1 MSDTQY
7 ESESAAGDLTAPVRW
22 SALSRAVWREARAS
36 RGRLLFFT
44 LCLSIGVAAVTG
56 VSTLVA
62 TVRGGMAGESR
73 ELLAG
78 DVRVSGRRPLPETV
92 AEFFVDTPHRRA
104 DIVEMSAMASL
115 PDGRAADETSRSR
128 LVELKV
134 VDPTYPLYGALG
146 VDPPATAAD
155 LGDDRAFIAPELSNQ
170 LGVAV
175 GDDLML
181 GGVAFRVAGI
191 VTDEPDKMDFAMTL
205 GPRVFVGP
213 DGLART
219 NLFGEKS
226 RVRYISL
233 YGLEGDPTEPEL
245 QQVEDDLEAA
255 LSDAAYVS
263 VRHHYESQPSVR
275 RGLNR
280 VEDYLGLVALLSL
293 LLGGIGV
300 SQIVRAWL
308 TGRTR
313 SVAVMRCLGF
323 RAREVALVYLGN
335 VALLAVAGCLLG
347 GVVGSMLP
355 ALVSAYAPDLLA
367 TAERGFQ
374 WVPFARGVG
383 LGLVVA
389 ILFSLPPLASV
400 WSVPPAAVLRAE
412 AAPLPVPRF
421 VRWGGVVAL
430 FVGVLVSARVQ
441 GGEWLPALSFS
452 AGLLVLGSA
461 LYAAAIFVSW
471 AVSRVPRGRIG
482 PYVEHGLAALAR
494 PGAGTSGAIVALGIG
509 VMVVVSMWV
518 VESRLSHALLTALPQ
533 DAPSVFLVDV
543 QPDQWPGVREE
554 IERRDPQ
561 SLSAVPVVMA
571 RLRAI
576 DGRDVKDLARENRD
590 AGRASWVFTREQRLT
605 FLPGL
610 PDSNTLVAGE
620 LWTDPEVAEVSLE
633 REFASDLG
641 VDLGAVLEMEV
652 QGVPFEFTVTSL
664 REVDWQSFDINFF
677 LVVEPGYLEDAP
689 HFRLAAARVEP
700 VEAEFALQNALAGDY
715 PNVTMLRVR
724 PILERLAAVLDRLA
738 LAIRALGSFTIVTGL
753 VILSGAVGTSA
764 LRRTREAALL
774 KTLGVTRGGV
784 TRMFA
789 VEYAMVG
796 VVAGGLGAV
805 GGLAVSESFL
815 RYMVEVDADVPW
827 LILPAAAAAS
837 AVLATLSG
845 LAASIRALAAR
856 PMESLRG

>member
-1 MSDTQY
+1 MT
-7 ESESAAGDLTAPVRW
+7 AADREATRW
-22 SALSRAVWREARAS
+22 GALARAVWREARAS

-62 TVRGGMAGESR
+62 TIRGGMAGESR

-78 DVRVSGRRPLPETV
+78 DLRVSARRPLPDTV
-92 AEFFVDTPHRRA
+92 DEFFTDRPHRRA
-104 DIVEMSAMASL
+104 DVVEMSAMAAL
-115 PDGRAADETSRSR
+115 PAERVADDAARSR

-134 VDPTYPLYGALG
+134 VDANYPLYGALE
-146 VDPPATAAD
+146 VDPPAAAAD
-155 LGDDRAFIAPELSNQ
+155 LGDDRVFVAPELAAE

-181 GGVAFRVAGI
+181 GGAAFEVAAL
-191 VTDEPDKMDFAMTL
+191 VTNEPDRMDFAMTL

-233 YGLEGDPTEPEL
+233 YAVEGDPGEPEL
-245 QQVEDDLEAA
+245 QRLEDELEAT
-255 LSDAAYVS
+255 LSESAYVG

-275 RGLNR
+275 RGLDR

-308 TGRTR
+308 SGRTR

-335 VALLAVAGCLLG
+335 VAMLAVAGCVLG
-347 GVVGSMLP
+347 GVVGSLLP
-355 ALVSAYAPDLLA
+355 TVVSAYAPDLLE
-367 TAERGFQ
+367 TADRGFH
-374 WVPFARGVG
+374 WAPFARGVG

-389 ILFSLPPLASV
+389 ILFSLPPLAAV

-412 AAPLPVPRF
+412 AAPLSVPRV
-421 VRWGGVVAL
+421 VRWGGPVAL

-441 GGEWLPALSFS
+441 GGEWIPAIAFS
-452 AGLLVLGSA
+452 LGLLLLGA
-461 LYAAAIFVSW
+461 LLYGAANL
-471 AVSRVPRGRIG
+471 VSRGASRLPRGRFG
-482 PYVEHGLAALAR
+482 PYAEHGLAALAR
-494 PGAGTSGAIVALGIG
+494 PGAGTAGAVVALGIG

-518 VESRLSHALLTALPQ
+518 VESRLSHALRSALPQ

-543 QPDQWPGVREE
+543 QPDQWPGVRAEL
-554 IERRDPQ
+554 ERRDAQ
-561 SLSAVPVVMA
+561 SLSAVPVVMS

-576 DGRDVKDLARENRD
+576 DGRDVKDLARESRD

-605 FLPGL
+605 FLDAL
-610 PDSNTLVAGE
+610 PDSNRLIEGA
-620 LWTDPEVAEVSLE
+620 LWTDPERAEVSLE
-633 REFASDLG
+633 REFAEDLG
-641 VDLGAVLEMEV
+641 VGLGAVLEMEV

-664 REVDWQSFDINFF
+664 REVDWQSFEINFF

-724 PILERLAAVLDRLA
+724 PILEKLAGVLDRLA
-738 LAIRALGSFTIVTGL
+738 FAIRSLGSFTIVAGL
-753 VILSGAVGTSA
+753 VILAGAVGTSA

-784 TRMFA
+784 TRLFA
-789 VEYAMVG
+789 FEYALVG
-796 VVAGGLGAV
+796 VVAGTLGAA
-805 GGLAVSESFL
+805 GAVALSESFL
-815 RYMVEVDADVPW
+815 RYIADVDGEVAWSVVP
-827 LILPAAAAAS
+827 IAA
-837 AVLATLSG
+837 VVTGVMATLSG
-845 LAASIRALAAR
+845 LAASVRALTTR